1 VVNGPDR
8 AFVGG
13 RLSGLHSEFIKDPRS
28 NGFQTKGVR
37 KTVNEIIIA
46 FLQRQNQKNYVME
59 DKASSSTPRSNPIYH
74 KKLRGQIAQKP
85 RFVRLVDLR
94 GLPTRA

>member
-1 VVNGPDR
+1 
-8 AFVGG
+8 
-13 RLSGLHSEFIKDPRS
+13 
-28 NGFQTKGVR
+28 
-37 KTVNEIIIA
+37 
-46 FLQRQNQKNYVME
+46 VME